1 MTIHGLWP
9 SGMTYDDKSP
19 SYCTNE
25 KFSTS
30 KLTSTTL
37 KRMDCAWISSTGSN
51 EGFWSYEW
59 SKHGTCA
66 DFPTQEAYF
75 QAALDANDKY
85 DLNVAFQEA
94 GISFSNDRAPTVS
107 ELQAAM
113 RSSFGVGGQ
122 VIKCDSSSLYEIYM
136 CLNWETLEAYE
147 CDSSYWN
154 TCGSEGSTVNFP
166 QGSGAEAAT
175 CTSSPTAPQKVNGS
189 GQACRAPSRGNTLLA
204 GGILA
209 TLLG

>member
-75 QAALDANDKY
+75 QAALDANGKY

-113 RSSFGVGGQ
+113 VFVRRGRAGDQMRLVESLRDLHVFELGDTGGV
-122 VIKCDSSSLYEIYM
+122 
-136 CLNWETLEAYE
+136 
-147 CDSSYWN
+147 
-154 TCGSEGSTVNFP
+154 
-166 QGSGAEAAT
+166 
-175 CTSSPTAPQKVNGS
+175 
-189 GQACRAPSRGNTLLA
+189 
-204 GGILA
+204 
-209 TLLG
+209 